1 LIAIQSQGQSSRP
14 TPTSDGQD
22 KIVKLFPNPATAY
35 VTFDMQKSYKQGLTL
50 SVYSGVMGRKMYE
63 SANVPSLVKLD
74 LNDFSRGVYIYH
86 LIDASGR
93 ILETGKFQVSK

>member
-1 LIAIQSQGQSSRP
+1 MIAIQSQGQSSRP
-14 TPTSDGQD
+14 APLSDGQD

-35 VTFDMQKSYKQGLTL
+35 VTFDMQKNYRQGLSL
-50 SVYSGVMGRKMYE
+50 SIYSGVMGRKMYE
-63 SANVPSLVKLD
+63 TINVPSRVTID

-86 LIDASGR
+86 LIDPNGK